1 MLSFTWEN
9 ISQLPQLPLKY
20 KNFLPEEAGLYF
32 VTMNDG
38 AEPRIIYIGRA
49 IDLKVRWQRHHRQL
63 EMDFLASMGYLINI
77 RWLALTTTPEMFAQA
92 ERSAIRALNPVL
104 NDRKALTKV
113 IDQLD
118 ALSSDSRSSPQVYFT
133 YPEAH
138 YAPKPILKA
147 QPSQTNLLE
156 RAERA
161 LEVKEAMES
170 GKSSTWII
178 ENILKMKG
186 RKFAEGKLNL
196 QNLLNQFKGE

>member
-38 AEPRIIYIGRA
+38 TEPRIIYIGRA
-49 IDLKVRWQRHHRQL
+49 TDLNVRWQRHHRQL

-92 ERSAIRALNPVL
+92 ERSAIRTLKPVL

-113 IDQLD
+113 ISQLE
-118 ALSSDSRSSPQVYFT
+118 AISSDSHPSPQVHFT

-138 YAPKPILKA
+138 YAPKPILNA
-147 QPSQTNLLE
+147 QPSQNDKTERVLE
-156 RAERA
+156 LKAKGWGKAKIILEIWGVSKGGSQKYKDAEAEYKR
-161 LEVKEAMES
+161 LIGEAEE
-170 GKSSTWII
+170 K
-178 ENILKMKG
+178 
-186 RKFAEGKLNL
+186 
-196 QNLLNQFKGE
+196 